1 MAGVKFRLKKGD
13 EVIVTE
19 GKDKGKK
26 GEIIQI
32 IPGSQRVLVEKTNIV
47 QRHLRQSSEGGG
59 GIMEKEAPIHISN
72 VKYICSKCESPTSIS
87 RKLLDNGEKVRAC
100 KKCGEIL
107 GK

>member
-1 MAGVKFRLKKGD
+1 MAGVKFKLKKGD

-19 GKDKGKK
+19 GRDKGKK

-32 IPGSQRVLVEKTNIV
+32 IPASHKVLVESVNVVK
-47 QRHLRQSSEGGG
+47 RHLRQNTEGGG

-72 VKYICSKCESPTSIS
+72 VKFVCGKCDSPSSIFSKFLE
-87 RKLLDNGEKVRAC
+87 NGEKVRAC
-100 KKCGEIL
+100 KECGEIL